1 MDQRASG
8 LQNFISKIKK
18 VVMDERPVAD
28 CANRRFKC
36 KLLFFFFK
44 SVDLSVCAFY
54 VSLLCF
60 DSESYLLCSIFL
72 LVLQRQRS

>member
-36 KLLFFFFK
+36 KLLFFFFQECR
-44 SVDLSVCAFY
+44 SIGVRI
-54 VSLLCF
+54 LCF
-60 DSESYLLCSIFL
+60 SV
-72 LVLQRQRS
+72 VL